1 MEDSYQPI
9 SGEITKLMSQQDNLY
24 VKFDNEPEVRWYL
37 EEFNELLCWAVDN
50 KMSDIF
56 FSSTEPVWLSRLGWK
71 IPITSRRLQTD
82 EINDLID
89 EMSKSNSTS
98 ADLQSGK
105 EKNFSYNL
113 KKDRL
118 TTYRFR
124 VNATSTQLNGGFGS
138 CVTMRFIP
146 PTPPLLEGLNI
157 EPEILDAIEPVDGF
171 VIVSG
176 NTGTGKTTL
185 LAAVIRNIL
194 SKPGKSIV
202 TYEQPV
208 EFMLKDLPERKSLID
223 HHEIGTNLLT
233 WENAPANANR
243 RDPDIIFLGEAKER
257 ATFAGMLELG
267 NIGKACYVSLHTSR
281 PRMVIPRILDKF
293 PYDERAQAASVL
305 ISNLRVI
312 ISQKLLLHTNGKK
325 RVAIREYVVFAAQD
339 REAMLKI
346 PIEEIPLYI
355 DEVVNSR
362 QTSFM
367 IAAQRQL
374 EAGNITETSYLEL
387 EKEFS

>member
-1 MEDSYQPI
+1 VPV
-9 SGEITKLMSQQDNLY
+9 TNRKLL
-24 VKFDNEPEVRWYL
+24 
-37 EEFNELLCWAVDN
+37 
-50 KMSDIF
+50 
-56 FSSTEPVWLSRLGWK
+56 
-71 IPITSRRLQTD
+71 TD

-89 EMSKSNSTS
+89 EISKSNAAS

-105 EKNFSYNL
+105 EKNFSYAL
-113 KKDRL
+113 KKDRN

-124 VNATSTQLNGGFGS
+124 VNATSTQLNGPLG
-138 CVTMRFIP
+138 CAVTMRFIP
-146 PTPPLLEGLNI
+146 PFPPMLEDLAI
-157 EPEILDAIEPVDGF
+157 EAEILEAVEPADGF

-185 LAAVIRNIL
+185 LAAVMRNIL

-243 RDPDIIFLGEAKER
+243 RDPDIVFLGEAKER
-257 ATFAGMLELG
+257 ETFAGMLELG
-267 NIGKACYVSLHTSR
+267 NIGKACYVSLHTTR

-293 PYDERAQAASVL
+293 PYDERAQAASIL
-305 ISNLRVI
+305 ISNLRVL
-312 ISQKLLLHTNGKK
+312 ISQKLLLHSNGKK
-325 RVAIREYVVFAAQD
+325 RVAVREFVVFTAED
-339 REAMLKI
+339 REALLRA

-355 DEVVNSR
+355 DKLVNAR
-362 QTSFM
+362 QTSFVT
-367 IAAQRQL
+367 AAQK
-374 EAGNITETSYLEL
+374 EFDAGNITEATFQGLQ
-387 EKEFS
+387 KEFN

>member
-1 MEDSYQPI
+1 
-9 SGEITKLMSQQDNLY
+9 MSKNINLY
-24 VKFDNEPEVRWYL
+24 VTYNNEPEARWYL
-37 EEFNELLCWAVDN
+37 DDFNELLCWAVDN
-50 KMSDIF
+50 QMSDLIL
-56 FSSTEPVWLSRLGWK
+56 SSNEPVWLSRLGCK
-71 IPITSRRLQTD
+71 VPVTKRKLLTD

-89 EMSKSNSTS
+89 EISKSSSAS
-98 ADLQSGK
+98 ADLQSGH
-105 EKNFSYNL
+105 EKNFSYAI

-124 VNATSTQLNGGFGS
+124 VNATSTQLNGPLG
-138 CVTMRFIP
+138 CAVTMRFIP
-146 PTPPLLEGLNI
+146 PFPPLLEDLEI
-157 EPEILDAIEPVDGF
+157 EPELLEAIEPVDGF

-185 LAAVIRNIL
+185 LAAVMRNIL

-243 RDPDIIFLGEAKER
+243 RDPDIVFLGEAKER

-293 PYDERAQAASVL
+293 PYEERAQAASIL
-305 ISNLRVI
+305 ISNLRVL
-312 ISQKLLLHTNGKK
+312 ISQKLLLHTNGNK
-325 RVAIREYVVFAAQD
+325 RVAIREYVVFTAED
-339 REAMLKI
+339 REALLKTA
-346 PIEEIPLYI
+346 IEEIPLYI
-355 DEVVNSR
+355 DKLVNLREASFVV
-362 QTSFM
+362 
-367 IAAQRQL
+367 AAKREL
-374 EAGNITETSYLEL
+374 EAGNITEKSFLAL
-387 EKEFS
+387 QKEFS

>member
-1 MEDSYQPI
+1 
-9 SGEITKLMSQQDNLY
+9 MSKNINLDVTY
-24 VKFDNEPEVRWYL
+24 NNEPDARWYL
-37 EEFNELLCWAVDN
+37 DDFNELLCWAVDN
-50 KMSDIF
+50 QMSDLIL
-56 FSSTEPVWLSRLGWK
+56 SSNEPVWLSRLGCK
-71 IPITSRRLQTD
+71 VPVTKRKLLTD

-89 EMSKSNSTS
+89 EISKSSSAS
-98 ADLQSGK
+98 ADLQSGH
-105 EKNFSYNL
+105 EKNFSYAI

-124 VNATSTQLNGGFGS
+124 VNATSTQLNGPLG
-138 CVTMRFIP
+138 CAVTMRFIP
-146 PTPPLLEGLNI
+146 PFPPLLEDLEI
-157 EPEILDAIEPVDGF
+157 EPELLEAIEPVDGF

-185 LAAVIRNIL
+185 LAAVMRNIL

-243 RDPDIIFLGEAKER
+243 RDPDIVFLGEAKER

-293 PYDERAQAASVL
+293 PYEERAQAASIL
-305 ISNLRVI
+305 ISNLRVL
-312 ISQKLLLHTNGKK
+312 ISQKLLLHTNGNK
-325 RVAIREYVVFAAQD
+325 RVAIREYVVFTAED
-339 REAMLKI
+339 REALLKTA
-346 PIEEIPLYI
+346 IEEIPLYI
-355 DEVVNSR
+355 DKLVNLREASFVV
-362 QTSFM
+362 
-367 IAAQRQL
+367 AAKKEL
-374 EAGNITETSYLEL
+374 EAGNITEKSFLAL
-387 EKEFS
+387 QKEFS

>member
-1 MEDSYQPI
+1 
-9 SGEITKLMSQQDNLY
+9 MSQEDNLY
-24 VKFDNEPEVRWYL
+24 VKFDNEPDNRWYM
-37 EEFNELLCWAVDN
+37 EDFNELLCWAVDN
-50 KMSDIF
+50 QMSDLIL
-56 FSSTEPVWLSRLGWK
+56 SSNEPVWLSRLGWK
-71 IPITSRRLQTD
+71 VPVTNRKLLTD

-89 EMSKSNSTS
+89 DISRSNSVS
-98 ADLQSGK
+98 SDLQSGH
-105 EKNFSYNL
+105 EKNFSYAL
-113 KKDRL
+113 KKDRV

-124 VNATSTQLNGGFGS
+124 VNATSTQLNGPLG
-138 CVTMRFIP
+138 CAVTMRFIP
-146 PTPPLLEGLNI
+146 PFPPLLENLNI
-157 EPEILDAIEPVDGF
+157 EPEILDAVEPTDGF

-185 LAAVIRNIL
+185 LAAVMRNIL
-194 SKPGKSIV
+194 GKPGKSIV

-208 EFMLKDLPERKSLID
+208 EFLLKDIPERKSLID
-223 HHEIGTNLLT
+223 HHEIGINLLT

-281 PRMVIPRILDKF
+281 PRMVLPRILDKF
-293 PYDERAQAASVL
+293 APDERAQAAAIL

-312 ISQKLLLHTNGKK
+312 ISQKLLLHANGKK
-325 RVAIREYVVFAAQD
+325 RVAIREFVVFTAED
-339 REAMLKI
+339 RESMLKI
-346 PIEEIPLYI
+346 PIEKIPLYI
-355 DEVVNSR
+355 DEVVNRR

-367 IAAQRQL
+367 IAAQKEL
-374 EAGNITETSYLEL
+374 EAGNITEKTFKEL